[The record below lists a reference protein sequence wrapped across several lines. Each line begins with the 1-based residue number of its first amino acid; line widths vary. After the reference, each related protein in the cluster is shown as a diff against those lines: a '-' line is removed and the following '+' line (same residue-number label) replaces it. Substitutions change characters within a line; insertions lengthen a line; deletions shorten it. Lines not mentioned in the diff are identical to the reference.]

1 MNAKSLLF
9 LSSIFTVIGGVAGM
23 AALGA
28 IAKVPSAEYWI
39 VVLGAMFAGGTW
51 LALITTLHFTSKPE

>member
-9 LSSIFTVIGGVAGM
+9 LSSIVTVIVGVAGM
-23 AALGA
+23 ATLGV

-39 VVLGAMFAGGTW
+39 VVLGAVVAGGTW
-51 LALITTLHFTSKPE
+51 LGLITTLHFTSKAE